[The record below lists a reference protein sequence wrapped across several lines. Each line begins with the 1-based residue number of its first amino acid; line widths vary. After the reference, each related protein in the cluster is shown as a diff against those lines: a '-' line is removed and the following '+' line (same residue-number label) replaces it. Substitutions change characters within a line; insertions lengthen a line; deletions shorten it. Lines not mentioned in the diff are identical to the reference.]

1 MAFWIPAM
9 IAASTAISFMGS
21 LQTINNYKAQA
32 AWDKY
37 KNDID
42 LSYKK
47 ASTYKKTA
55 RLLSEQRAGW
65 GVSGVAY
72 TGSPLI
78 VENESLKAMENDM
91 FWLEKG
97 AFLRAT
103 EIDVKLAG
111 LVTSELYRAGG
122 SLLEG
127 GIGFESYR
135 QDAKESGTWG

>member
-1 MAFWIPAM
+1 MPAWLIPAM
-9 IAASTAISFMGS
+9 IAASTAVSFMGS
-21 LQTINNYKAQA
+21 LQTMKNYKAQA
-32 AWDKY
+32 AWNKY

-55 RLLSEQRAGW
+55 RLLSEQRAAFAG
-65 GVSGVAY
+65 SGIAF

-78 VENESLKAMENDM
+78 VQNESLKAMENDM

-103 EIDVKLAG
+103 EIDIKLAG
-111 LVTSELYRAGG
+111 LMTSELYRAGG

-127 GIGFESYR
+127 GLSY
-135 QDAKESGTWG
+135 QTYQEGVV

>member
-1 MAFWIPAM
+1 MAFWIPFM
-9 IAASTAISFMGS
+9 IAASTAVSFMGS
-21 LQTINNYKAQA
+21 LATIDNYKAQA
-32 AWDKY
+32 AWGKY

-47 ASTYKKTA
+47 ASTSKKTA

-111 LVTSELYRAGG
+111 LITSELYRAGG

-127 GIGFESYR
+127 GLSY
-135 QDAKESGTWG
+135 QSYQEGL

>member
-1 MAFWIPAM
+1 MPWFIPAM

-21 LQTINNYKAQA
+21 LQTIKSYKAQA
-32 AWDKY
+32 AWNKY

-47 ASTYKKTA
+47 ASTYKKNA
-55 RLLSEQRAGW
+55 LLLSEQRAAFAG
-65 GVSGVAY
+65 SGIAF

-78 VENESLKAMENDM
+78 VQNESLKAMENDM

-103 EIDVKLAG
+103 EIDIKLAG
-111 LVTSELYRAGG
+111 LITSELYRAGG

-127 GIGFESYR
+127 GISY
-135 QDAKESGTWG
+135 QSYQEGL